1 MLVASQL
8 ILPKYGGG
16 SRNKS
21 WYTGFTIPAVLFFFP
36 EYYVV
41 VTSQPCL
48 EQPHHLYLPV
58 KCMAGIKI

>member
-1 MLVASQL
+1 M
-8 ILPKYGGG
+8 GGG
-16 SRNKS
+16 VEISLGTQALQFQL
-21 WYTGFTIPAVLFFFP
+21 YFFFFP